1 VTRPV
6 ARASHLPERAQI
18 LLPLLDAAPP
28 APAAPSESFR
38 PKAARPPRLLVR
50 PEPIEAIALV
60 PDDPPRQFR
69 WRGRTHQVR
78 RADGPERIAPE
89 WWRRDGAPRDYYR
102 IEDSEGGRFWVYR
115 DGLYDAPQAAEP
127 RWYLHGLFA

>member
-1 VTRPV
+1 L

-18 LLPLLDAAPP
+18 LLPLLDDP
-28 APAAPSESFR
+28 PAAPESSSPGPAETFR
-38 PKAARPPRLLVR
+38 TRAARPARLLVR
-50 PEPIEAIALV
+50 PEPIEAVALV

-78 RADGPERIAPE
+78 RAEGPERIAPE
-89 WWRRDGAPRDYYR
+89 WWRRDGATRDYYR
-102 IEDSEGGRFWVYR
+102 IEDDTGSRFWVYR
-115 DGLYDAPQAAEP
+115 DGLYDTPTAP